1 MPIFTS
7 LLKRPRSRLLLQ
19 AGMCCLAILLARPAA
34 VAAQRALTVN
44 GVDHRVYR
52 TSRSITLDGRFTEA
66 DWAQADSIT
75 DFRQKDPVEGAPST
89 ERTVVRLLATPTG
102 LAIGWWCYDSDAANI
117 VRSQVR
123 RDAELRSDDYVS
135 MGIDGLHD
143 KRSAFYFRANSN
155 GAMWDG
161 EHVDIETGNES
172 WDGVWDVRT
181 SITGEGYFIEMLIP
195 WATLRYADGDSV
207 MGMNF
212 RRFMP
217 RKNEETLWRAWR
229 RTEGL
234 RFLEKEGI
242 IGNLD
247 GLPRRPRVEARP
259 YISGESRLTER
270 RYFAVSGDT
279 VLAPSA
285 SDGNIGLD
293 LKVPITNTITA
304 DLTFNPD
311 FAQAEVDRQIVNL
324 TRFPLFFPEQRPFF
338 TEGSAIFDFG
348 RPREAQLFYSR
359 RIGLGANGTPV
370 TIPVGVRM
378 QGRAGSRQ
386 VGFLA
391 ARTSGDENSS
401 NAVLRVKQD
410 VLGRGYV
417 GAMGTFAGETGRPGS
432 AAGGVDFFL
441 PYIVQGGQNLIL
453 LGNAAFSRDSAGGE
467 TGAHY
472 RFMVDYPNDN
482 ADIVV
487 RFDHIDA
494 AYDPALGFVQQR
506 GINRIAGNT
515 QFTPRP
521 KKRSR
526 YIRRYEFN
534 VASYDLVWG
543 VNGGLDNASFS
554 VKPFGV
560 QFQNGDRL
568 ETTVRRRFDAPDQTF
583 SLFTNADVAPGQ
595 YWWSR
600 GELQYN
606 GAEAR
611 AVKVT
616 LNASVGDFYN
626 GQSRDV
632 SGSVRLRRAPHMLL
646 TLEAQISDVTLPTT
660 HFTAN
665 TARVRGDY
673 AFNPRL
679 NATLFAQ
686 WDNQSQR
693 ASTNAR
699 VRWTVKPGSD
709 LYVVWNSAW
718 PTGLERAIP
727 WARPSRGGL
736 VAKYVYFF
744 RA

>member
-1 MPIFTS
+1 MTLLRPFCAAAALLVGAS
-7 LLKRPRSRLLLQ
+7 LFSV
-19 AGMCCLAILLARPAA
+19 PALG
-34 VAAQRALTVN
+34 AQRALQIN

-52 TSRSITLDGRFTEA
+52 TSREITLDGRFTEPE
-66 DWAQADSIT
+66 WAQADSIT
-75 DFRQKDPVEGAPST
+75 DFRQKDPVEGAPGT

-102 LAIGWWCYDSDAANI
+102 LAIGWSCYDRDAANI

-143 KRSAFYFRANSN
+143 KRSAFYFRSNAN

-181 SITGEGYFIEMLIP
+181 SITGDGYFVEMFIP
-195 WATLRYADGDSV
+195 WATLRYAEGDSV

-212 RRFMP
+212 RRFLP
-217 RKNEETLWRAWR
+217 RKNEENLWRAWR

-242 IGNLD
+242 IGGLD
-247 GLPRRPRVEARP
+247 GLPRRPRLEARP
-259 YISGESRLTER
+259 YVSGESRTAER
-270 RYFAVSGDT
+270 RYFRVAGDT
-279 VLAPSA
+279 MLAPGA
-285 SDGNIGLD
+285 SDASVGLD
-293 LKVPITNTITA
+293 IKAPITNTVTA
-304 DLTFNPD
+304 DITINPD

-348 RPREAQLFYSR
+348 RPREAQMFYSR

-370 TIPVGVRM
+370 TIPFGLRM
-378 QGRAGSRQ
+378 QGRAGDRQ

-391 ARTSGDENSS
+391 ARSAGDQNAT

-410 VLGRGYV
+410 LLGRGYI
-417 GAMGTFAGETGRPGS
+417 GAMGTFSGTTGRPAS
-432 AAGGVDFFL
+432 TAGGVDFFL
-441 PYIVQGGQNLIL
+441 PYIVQGGQNLIV
-453 LGNAAFSRDSAGGE
+453 LGNAAWSRDSAGGE
-467 TGAHY
+467 VGGHY
-472 RFMVDYPNDN
+472 RLMVDYPNDN

-487 RFDHIDA
+487 RYDRIDA

-506 GINRIAGNT
+506 GIQRIAGNT
-515 QFTPRP
+515 QITPRP
-521 KKRSR
+521 RRRSR
-526 YIRRYEFN
+526 LIRRYEFN
-534 VASYDLVWG
+534 LASYDLVWG
-543 VNGGLDNASFS
+543 ITGGLDNAAFG
-554 VKPFGV
+554 VKPFGL
-560 QFQNGDRL
+560 QLQNGDRID
-568 ETTVRRRFDAPDQTF
+568 TWVRRRYDNPTETF
-583 SLFTNADVAPGQ
+583 SLFSGVNVAPAQ
-595 YWWSR
+595 YWWTR
-600 GELQYN
+600 AEVQYA

-611 AVKVT
+611 AVKVQLT
-616 LNASVGDFYN
+616 ASTGDFYD
-626 GQSRDV
+626 GRSTDLT
-632 SGSVRLRRAPHMLL
+632 GSLRLRRAPHVLL
-646 TLEAQISDVTLPTT
+646 TLDLQRSAVELPLAR
-660 HFTAN
+660 FTAN
-665 TARVRGDY
+665 TARLRADY

-709 LYVVWNSAW
+709 LYVVWNSSW
-718 PTGLERAIP
+718 PTGLERPIP
-727 WARPSRGGL
+727 WERPSRGGL